1 MNIDEKIAA
10 YVQQKA
16 FHERQAI
23 ALDGAAQA
31 LRELLAEEAAE
42 AAEPA
47 DDEGATEDEEEDAE

>member
-1 MNIDEKIAA
+1 MNIDEKIQQ

-42 AAEPA
+42 P
-47 DDEGATEDEEEDAE
+47 DEDQDATENEEEDAE